1 MHMRHSAISEGTM
14 CLAIPLQ
21 VSKIDGNLGVVC
33 NSGLELE
40 VALDLVEGVELGD
53 WVIVHAGFAIQRLSP
68 DEAQETLAILQ
79 RLEASWEG

>member
-1 MHMRHSAISEGTM
+1 M